1 MLVLVQHFACGP
13 IEVLLA
19 WDDGLG
25 DCDAAAVFLDALELP
40 VAAESAGR
48 FVCDVHWCAAAA
60 AAAAAAASAPGNLAA
75 SASAAESLMM
85 DEHYEEVLK
94 VAA

>member
-25 DCDAAAVFLDALELP
+25 DCDVAAVFLDALELP

-48 FVCDVHWCAAAA
+48 FVRDVHWCAA

-75 SASAAESLMM
+75 SASAAVSLMM

>member
-1 MLVLVQHFACGP
+1 MLALVQHFACGP

-25 DCDAAAVFLDALELP
+25 DCDVAAVFLDALELP

-48 FVCDVHWCAAAA
+48 FVRDVHWC
-60 AAAAAAASAPGNLAA
+60 AAAAAASAPGNLAA

>member
-60 AAAAAAASAPGNLAA
+60 AAAAAASAPGNLAA
-75 SASAAESLMM
+75 SASAAVSLMM